1 MDGRQLAI
9 EIAKDKRKTPDEMRP
24 RGGRGGRNDNNRGHR
39 GGDYNRDNRG
49 GYGRGSNRDYPSRD
63 YDRYDNRGGSYP
75 PRDYGRRSR
84 SRSRDYDRHNDYRA
98 RPDFRGRD
106 DRYYPEVQIVL
117 PQLLLFYITHFFVAT
132 RKKPSTWPSLRSP
145 RSLPSSRPQSIRQPQ
160 LNKKT
165 KSHLLQAIPQL
176 STQKSEHN
184 DALSSLPKLINL
196 VLCVVYEVYEVSRV
210 YFVTSL

>member
-106 DRYYPEVQIVL
+106 DRYYPEVQILL
-117 PQLLLFYITHFFVAT
+117 PQLLLFYQLIFCSNEEEALHVAQSPITAVTPLITPAVDQAAAIKQENETSPATSNSATIDTKKRAQRCAFVSPNID
-132 RKKPSTWPSLRSP
+132 KPSFVCCLRS
-145 RSLPSSRPQSIRQPQ
+145 L
-160 LNKKT
+160 
-165 KSHLLQAIPQL
+165 
-176 STQKSEHN
+176 
-184 DALSSLPKLINL
+184 
-196 VLCVVYEVYEVSRV
+196 
-210 YFVTSL
+210 